1 MANNIN
7 KKGIWTTFTFYE
19 LYSLNITESEDIP
32 SDVITATTNSKSNGS
47 VAIQT
52 SDYLSCNEIVEY

>member
-1 MANNIN
+1 MNNIN
-7 KKGIWTTFTFYE
+7 KKGIWSTFTFYE
-19 LYSLNITESEDIP
+19 LYNLNITESEDIP
-32 SDVITATTNSKSNGS
+32 SDVITATTNSKLNGS

>member
-1 MANNIN
+1 MH
-7 KKGIWTTFTFYE
+7 E

>member
-1 MANNIN
+1 MNNIN
-7 KKGIWTTFTFYE
+7 KKGIWTTSAFYE
-19 LYSLNITESEDIP
+19 LYNLNITESEDIP
-32 SDVITATTNSKSNGS
+32 SDVITATINSKSNGS